1 MTDNIYAHFVCS
13 AIAGFVATV
22 VGSPFDVIKTR
33 MMSAKKGTGEAYTS
47 VLDCIVRT
55 FKKEGPLAFYDGFSA
70 NASRII
76 SWNIVMFVTLDNL
89 RKYLAETYY
98 KKH

>member
-33 MMSAKKGTGEAYTS
+33 MMSAKKRNRR
-47 VLDCIVRT
+47 CI
-55 FKKEGPLAFYDGFSA
+55 
-70 NASRII
+70 
-76 SWNIVMFVTLDNL
+76 
-89 RKYLAETYY
+89 Y
-98 KKH
+98 KRW